1 MPVTTKYL
9 TQKDADVH
17 RAQYTRRFGA
27 VDNVSHIFGWASE
40 TAFFFTMDGWC
51 EFLDAIFPDYF
62 PFGTAQNLLISV
74 VKFIYENRS
83 EHNYNCGASSGLKIM
98 GKITETINWAQNQ
111 ISNAVT
117 DMRNRIDSEI
127 VAPVRQKA
135 AQIEQ
140 SLKDAQAKLA
150 SIGIDID
157 RFSSSVEN
165 MKASISSFGGSIKA
179 FDSKLGSFDSKLKGL
194 DTTASG
200 LQSQLSDAQAKLNQ
214 YKTLIDDVSRR
225 VDNLE
230 NKQKEGF
237 DFLKSIGWKTP

>member
-17 RAQYTRRFGA
+17 RAQYTTRFGA
-27 VDNVSHIFGWASE
+27 VDDVSHIFGWASE
-40 TAFFFTMDGWC
+40 TAFFFTCDGWC
-51 EFLDAIFPDYF
+51 EFLDAVFPDYF

-74 VKFIYENRS
+74 VRFIYDNRS
-83 EHNYNCGASSGLKIM
+83 EHNYNCGVSSGLKIM
-98 GKITETINWAQNQ
+98 GKITETIKWAQSQ

-140 SLKDAQAKLA
+140 TLKDAQGKLA
-150 SIGIDID
+150 SMGIDID
-157 RFSSSVEN
+157 RFSSNIET
-165 MKASISSFGGSIKA
+165 MKSSIASFDGSIKA
-179 FDSKLGSFDSKLKGL
+179 FDSKLGSFDSKLSGL
-194 DTTASG
+194 GTTASG
-200 LQSQLSDAQAKLNQ
+200 LQTQLRDAQAKLNQ

-225 VDNLE
+225 VDSLE